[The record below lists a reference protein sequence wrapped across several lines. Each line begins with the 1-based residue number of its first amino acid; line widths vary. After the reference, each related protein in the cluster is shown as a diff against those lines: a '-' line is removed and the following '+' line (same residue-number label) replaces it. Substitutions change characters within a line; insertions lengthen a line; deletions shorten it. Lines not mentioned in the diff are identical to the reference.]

1 MRWLIDEM
9 FPAEVAVALGERGH
23 DAHAAVL
30 SLRALTDGQLLDVAV
45 AEERVLVTENVVDFV
60 GLLQERV
67 GGGDDVAPVVFVP
80 KAGLPRDAG
89 RLARVL
95 AGRLDAWA
103 GRHPE
108 PFPTAYWL

>member
-9 FPAEVAVALGERGH
+9 FSAEVAAQLGERGH
-23 DAHAAVL
+23 DAPAAVQ
-30 SLRALTDGQLLDVAV
+30 SLRALTDAQLLDVAV
-45 AEERVLVTENVVDFV
+45 AEGRVLVTENVVDFV

-67 GGGDDVAPVVFVP
+67 AGGDDVAPVVFVL
-80 KAGLPRDAG
+80 KASLPRDPG

-103 GRHPE
+103 GVHPD